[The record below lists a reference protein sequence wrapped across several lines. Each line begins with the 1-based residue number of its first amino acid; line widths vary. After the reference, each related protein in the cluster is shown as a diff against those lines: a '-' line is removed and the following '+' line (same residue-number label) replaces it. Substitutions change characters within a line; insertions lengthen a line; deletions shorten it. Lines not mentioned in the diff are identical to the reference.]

1 MAGGRLHQ
9 AGSVVSRTDFSAT
22 TDRTFAH
29 GGGEPRSQ
37 PSSQPRPPEHRLS
50 LKEVLDELVAD
61 GLVDTADVERSGL
74 NVKTDRGQLHPLVVI
89 ANKKLHQ
96 LHPPHQA
103 LSLELLTGW
112 LAGKAGLPYLRID
125 PLKLDIAAVERLLPF
140 VSYEYAA
147 RYQILPVAVNDDRVV
162 FATAEP
168 WLTEWQNV
176 LRQILRRDIE
186 RVITNPLD
194 INRYQLEFYGVSRSV
209 RGAMKGTLEPVSGI
223 LNFEQLL
230 ELGRRGELSADER
243 PIVQIVDWLL
253 QYAFSQRASDIH
265 MEPRREQGQIRFR
278 IDGTLHS
285 IYQLP
290 PAVMSAVTSRI
301 KILGRMDVAEK
312 RRPQDGRIKTRT
324 PAGREIELRLS
335 TMPTAFGE
343 KCVLRI
349 FDPDTAAKDF
359 AHLGFAPDEEAIWR
373 SMIAQP
379 HGIVLVTGPT
389 GSGKTTTL
397 YTTLRHL
404 ATPEVNVCTVED
416 PIEMIMPDLNQM
428 QVQPT
433 IDLSFAQGIR
443 TLLRQDPDIIM
454 VGEIRDLETAQ
465 MAVQAALTGHLVLST
480 LHTNDA
486 ASAITRLLDLG
497 IPPYLIQNVLIGI
510 MAQRLVRTLCPH
522 CKEPGQIDDALW
534 EALVHPLR
542 LPKPEAIS
550 KPHGC
555 LECRNTGYLGRVG
568 LYELLAVTP
577 ELRRLFQAEIDED
590 ALRCAAFEKG
600 MRPLRVSAALQIAAG
615 LTTFEEVMQILPPLD
630 HP

>member
-1 MAGGRLHQ
+1 MFPNGTNSHS
-9 AGSVVSRTDFSAT
+9 GSSPKLRV
-22 TDRTFAH
+22 
-29 GGGEPRSQ
+29 
-37 PSSQPRPPEHRLS
+37 PEHRLT
-50 LKEVLDELVAD
+50 LKEVLDDLVAD
-61 GLVDTADVERSGL
+61 GLVAKADADLTLAGPRTERSE
-74 NVKTDRGQLHPLVVI
+74 LHPLVVI
-89 ANKKLHQ
+89 ANKKFHHLQ
-96 LHPPHQA
+96 PPHQI
-103 LSLELLTGW
+103 LGLEPLTEW
-112 LAGKAGLPYLRID
+112 LAGKIGLPYLRID
-125 PLKLDIAAVERLLPF
+125 PLKIDIAAVERLLPF
-140 VSYEYAA
+140 ISFEYAT
-147 RYQILPVAVNDDRVV
+147 RYQILPVAVDDRRVV
-162 FATAEP
+162 FATTEP
-168 WLTEWQNV
+168 WLTEWQAV
-176 LRQILRRDIE
+176 LRQTLRRDIE
-186 RVITNPLD
+186 RVIANPLD

-209 RGAMKGTLEPVSGI
+209 RGALRASNEPTSGI

-265 MEPRREQGQIRFR
+265 LEPRREQGHIRFR
-278 IDGTLHS
+278 IDGVLNA

-290 PAVMSAVTSRI
+290 PPVMSAVTSRI

-349 FDPDTAAKDF
+349 FDPDTVTKNF
-359 AHLGFAPDEEAIWR
+359 NQLGFAPAEETAWQA
-373 SMIAQP
+373 MIARP

-397 YTTLRHL
+397 YTTLKQL
-404 ATPEVNVCTVED
+404 ATPEVNICTIED
-416 PIEMIMPDLNQM
+416 PIEMVVPELNQM
-428 QVQPT
+428 QVQSA
-433 IDLSFAQGIR
+433 IDLTFAQGIR

-486 ASAITRLLDLG
+486 ASAVTRLLDLG
-497 IPPYLIQNVLIGI
+497 IPHYLIQNVLIGV

-522 CKEPGQIDDALW
+522 CKGTDQIDEVLWGALARPW
-534 EALVHPLR
+534 PLQKPTVIGA
-542 LPKPEAIS
+542 PK
-550 KPHGC
+550 GC
-555 LECRNTGYLGRVG
+555 PECRNTGYLGRVG
-568 LYELLAVTP
+568 LYELLTVTP
-577 ELRRLFQAEIDED
+577 GLRRLFQPGMDEET
-590 ALRCAAFEKG
+590 LRRGAFEQG

-615 LTTFEEVMQILPPLD
+615 LTTFEEVVQILPPLTE
-630 HP
+630 

>member
-1 MAGGRLHQ
+1 MIPAVPAIPAASLARINLNNSH
-9 AGSVVSRTDFSAT
+9 
-22 TDRTFAH
+22 
-29 GGGEPRSQ
+29 PRSIH
-37 PSSQPRPPEHRLS
+37 STRPRLPEHRLTV
-50 LKEVLDELVAD
+50 KEVLDELAAD
-61 GLVDTADVERSGL
+61 GWIDQAETERALTGFRSE
-74 NVKTDRGQLHPLVVI
+74 RGELHPLVVA
-89 ANKKLHQ
+89 ANKQ
-96 LHPPHQA
+96 LRRLQPPHQI
-103 LSLELLTGW
+103 LGLELLTEW

-140 VSYEYAA
+140 VSYDYAA
-147 RYQILPVAVNDDRVV
+147 RYQILPVAADAIRVV

-168 WLTEWQNV
+168 YLSEWQEV
-176 LRQILRRDIE
+176 LRQTLRREIE
-186 RVITNPLD
+186 RVIANPLD

-209 RGAMKGTLEPVSGI
+209 RGALKGTLEPVSGI

-265 MEPRREQGQIRFR
+265 LEPRRDQGQIRFR
-278 IDGTLHS
+278 IDGVLNA

-290 PAVMSAVTSRI
+290 PSVMSAVTSRI

-349 FDPDTAAKDF
+349 FDPDTVAKNF
-359 AHLGFAPDEEAIWR
+359 SQLGFAPAEEAIWR
-373 SMIAQP
+373 TMITRP

-397 YTTLRHL
+397 YTTLKHL
-404 ATPEVNVCTVED
+404 ATPKVNVCTVED
-416 PIEMIMPDLNQM
+416 PIEMVVPELNQM
-428 QVQPT
+428 QVHLA
-433 IDLSFAQGIR
+433 IDLTFAQGIR

-497 IPPYLIQNVLIGI
+497 IPYYLIQNVLIGV

-522 CKEPGQIDDALW
+522 CKGRESMDEALW
-534 EALVHPLR
+534 TALVQPLA
-542 LPKPEAIS
+542 LPKPQVVGAAQ
-550 KPHGC
+550 GC
-555 LECRNTGYLGRVG
+555 PECRNTGYLGRVG
-568 LYELLAVTP
+568 LYELLTVTP
-577 ELRRLFQAEIDED
+577 ELRRLFRADLDEES
-590 ALRCAAFEKG
+590 LRRAAFDQG
-600 MRPLRVSAALQIAAG
+600 MRPLRIGAALQIAAS
-615 LTTFEEVMQILPPLD
+615 LTTFEEVAPILPPLAG
-630 HP
+630 

>member
-1 MAGGRLHQ
+1 MVDPVSHPFGHC
-9 AGSVVSRTDFSAT
+9 VSRPNFFAAPTHPATAGATDVPS
-22 TDRTFAH
+22 R
-29 GGGEPRSQ
+29 
-37 PSSQPRPPEHRLS
+37 PSSRPRLPDHRLA
-50 LKEVLDELVAD
+50 LKEVLDDLITD
-61 GLVDTADVERSGL
+61 GLVESAEVEQSGL
-74 NVKTDRGQLHPLVVI
+74 SARTERGELHPLVII
-89 ANKKLHQ
+89 ANKQ
-96 LHPPHQA
+96 LRQCLPPHQV
-103 LSLELLTGW
+103 LSLELLTEW
-112 LAGKAGLPYLRID
+112 LAGRVGLPYLRID

-147 RYQILPVAVNDDRVV
+147 RYHILPVAADEQHVT
-162 FATAEP
+162 FATTEP
-168 WLTEWQNV
+168 WLSEWQNV
-176 LRQILRRDIE
+176 LRQTLRREIV
-186 RVITNPLD
+186 RVIANPLD

-209 RGAMKGTLEPVSGI
+209 RGALKGMLEPASGI
-223 LNFEQLL
+223 LNFEQLM

-253 QYAFSQRASDIH
+253 QYAFAQRASDIH
-265 MEPRREQGQIRFR
+265 LEPRREQGQVRFR
-278 IDGTLHS
+278 IDGVLHA

-290 PAVMSAVTSRI
+290 SVVMNAVTSRI

-312 RRPQDGRIKTRT
+312 RRPQDGRIKTRS

-349 FDPDTAAKDF
+349 FDPDTTAKNF
-359 AHLGFAPDEEAIWR
+359 AQLGFAPAEETIWR

-397 YTTLRHL
+397 YTTLRYL
-404 ATPEVNVCTVED
+404 AVPEVNVCTIED
-416 PIEMIMPDLNQM
+416 PIEMIIPELNQM
-428 QVQPT
+428 QVQAA
-433 IDLSFAQGIR
+433 IDLTFAQGVR

-486 ASAITRLLDLG
+486 ISAITRLLDLG
-497 IPPYLIQNVLIGI
+497 VPHYLIQNVLIGV

-522 CKEPGQIDDALW
+522 CKGTDGMDDGLW
-534 EALVHPLR
+534 EALVRPWP
-542 LPKPEAIS
+542 LPKPEVIGA
-550 KPHGC
+550 PRGC

-568 LYELLAVTP
+568 LYELLTVTP
-577 ELRRLFQAEIDED
+577 ELRRLCRAEVDED
-590 ALRCAAFEKG
+590 ALRRAAIDQG

-615 LTTFEEVMQILPPLD
+615 LTTFEEVVQILPPLEY
-630 HP
+630 

>member
-1 MAGGRLHQ
+1 VNPPTLTMTVNGPTQTGADQRSGPSPRL
-9 AGSVVSRTDFSAT
+9 RL
-22 TDRTFAH
+22 
-29 GGGEPRSQ
+29 
-37 PSSQPRPPEHRLS
+37 PEHRLT

-61 GLVDTADVERSGL
+61 GLVARADVERIGAES
-74 NVKTDRGQLHPLVVI
+74 RAERSELHPLVVI
-89 ANKKLHQ
+89 ANKQ
-96 LHPPHQA
+96 LRQVQPPHPV
-103 LSLELLTGW
+103 LSLELLTEW
-112 LAGKAGLPYLRID
+112 LAGKVGLPYLRID

-147 RYQILPVAVNDDRVV
+147 RYHILPVATDEQRVV
-162 FATAEP
+162 FATTEP
-168 WLTEWQNV
+168 YLNEWREV
-176 LRQILRRDIE
+176 LRQTLRKDIE
-186 RVITNPLD
+186 RVIASPLD
-194 INRYQLEFYGVSRSV
+194 ISRYQLEFYGVSRSV
-209 RGAMKGTLEPVSGI
+209 RGALRGAMEPASGI

-265 MEPRREQGQIRFR
+265 LEPRREQGHIRFR
-278 IDGTLHS
+278 IDGVLHA

-290 PAVMSAVTSRI
+290 PAVMGAVTSRI

-349 FDPDTAAKDF
+349 FDPDTVTKNF
-359 AHLGFAPDEEAIWR
+359 GQLGFAPAEEAAWR
-373 SMIAQP
+373 AMISRP

-397 YTTLRHL
+397 YTTLKQL
-404 ATPEVNVCTVED
+404 AVPEVNVCTVED
-416 PIEMIMPDLNQM
+416 PIEMVVAELNQM

-433 IDLSFAQGIR
+433 IELTFAHGIR

-454 VGEIRDLETAQ
+454 VGEIRDLEAAQ

-486 ASAITRLLDLG
+486 ASAVTRLLDLG
-497 IPPYLIQNVLIGI
+497 VPHYLIQNVLIGI

-522 CKEPGQIDDALW
+522 CKEAGQIDDALW
-534 EALVHPLR
+534 EAMTRPWP
-542 LPKPEAIS
+542 LPKPETIRA
-550 KPHGC
+550 PRGC
-555 LECRNTGYLGRVG
+555 PECRNTGYLGRVG
-568 LYELLAVTP
+568 LYELLTITP
-577 ELRRLFQAEIDED
+577 ELRRLLRPDMDADE
-590 ALRCAAFEKG
+590 LRRRAGTQG
-600 MRPLRVSAALQIAAG
+600 MRPLRISAALQIAAG
-615 LTTFEEVMQILPPLD
+615 LTTFEEVVQVLPPLEEE
-630 HP
+630 

>member
-1 MAGGRLHQ
+1 VNQPALAMP
-9 AGSVVSRTDFSAT
+9 AT
-22 TDRTFAH
+22 TLTLPSVD
-29 GGGEPRSQ
+29 PRSG
-37 PSSQPRPPEHRLS
+37 PSQRPRLPEHRLTV
-50 LKEVLDELVAD
+50 KEVLDDLLAD
-61 GLVDTADVERSGL
+61 GLVDRAEIERAGAGSRVERGE
-74 NVKTDRGQLHPLVVI
+74 LHPLVVI
-89 ANKKLHQ
+89 ANKQ
-96 LHPPHQA
+96 LRQLQPPHQI
-103 LSLELLTGW
+103 LSLELLTEW
-112 LAGKAGLPYLRID
+112 LANRVGLPYLRID

-140 VSYEYAA
+140 ISYDYAA
-147 RYQILPVAVNDDRVV
+147 RYQILPVAVDDARVV
-162 FATAEP
+162 FATTEP
-168 WLTEWQNV
+168 WLSEWQDI
-176 LRQILRRDIE
+176 LRQTLRREIE
-186 RVITNPLD
+186 RVIVNPLD

-209 RGAMKGTLEPVSGI
+209 RGALKGTLEPASGI

-265 MEPRREQGQIRFR
+265 LEPRREQGHIRFR
-278 IDGTLHS
+278 IDGVLHH
-285 IYQLP
+285 IYRLP
-290 PAVMSAVTSRI
+290 PVVMSAVTSRI

-349 FDPDTAAKDF
+349 FDPDTVTKNF
-359 AHLGFAPDEEAIWR
+359 AQLGFAPAEEAAWR
-373 SMIAQP
+373 AMITRP

-397 YTTLRHL
+397 YTTLKQL
-404 ATPEVNVCTVED
+404 AVPEVNVCTVED
-416 PIEMIMPDLNQM
+416 PIEMVVPELNQM
-428 QVQPT
+428 QVQPV
-433 IDLSFAQGIR
+433 IDLTFAQGIR

-497 IPPYLIQNVLIGI
+497 VPYYLIQNVLIGV

-522 CKEPGQIDDALW
+522 CKGTGQIDDALW
-534 EALVHPLR
+534 EAMVQPWP
-542 LPKPEAIS
+542 LPKPEAIGA
-550 KPHGC
+550 PQGC
-555 LECRNTGYLGRVG
+555 PECRNTGYLGRVG
-568 LYELLAVTP
+568 LYELLVVTP
-577 ELRRLFQAEIDED
+577 GLRRLFRPEIDED
-590 ALRCAAFEKG
+590 DLRHAAFKQG

-615 LTTFEEVMQILPPLD
+615 LTTFEDVVQILPPLTD
-630 HP
+630 